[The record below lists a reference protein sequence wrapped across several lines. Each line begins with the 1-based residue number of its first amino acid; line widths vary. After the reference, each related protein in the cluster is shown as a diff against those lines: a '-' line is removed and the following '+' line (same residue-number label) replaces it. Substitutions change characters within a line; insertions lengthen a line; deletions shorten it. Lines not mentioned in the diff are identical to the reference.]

1 MAHSK
6 GVSTF
11 QIMLLSTGGMIGAGW
26 LFSPYYGFQ
35 TAGLGVIL
43 SWIIVATMTFIIG
56 LSFAE
61 VSTRLPI
68 VGGISRYMGITHDKK
83 VSFVFLMLGWLSYVV
98 YLPLEIQS
106 CVQYLGFWF
115 FGLVVS
121 SAGATTLSYKGLGLS
136 LLIMFGLTWFNTF
149 GLSKVA
155 RANSFISVWKI
166 FIPLAI
172 SWILII
178 GFGDWNHIKAL
189 SISHKFSYE
198 HVLLAITQSG
208 LAFAF
213 TGFQNG
219 LILANSVNNPK
230 KALPYSI
237 FSPVIVG
244 FLLYCSLSLAFIF
257 CIGNDKFVVGS
268 TAPLLGLVGLFG
280 IHIIFVILFID
291 AIIAPFGT
299 ANVYTAITSRILLG
313 LGRDFLPKSMFA
325 KLNENLSP
333 AYCLWFNLII
343 GACFLLPF
351 PTWTQLVDFLSS
363 VVVFAYIAGPISLI
377 VLRKYYSN
385 EAPTFKV
392 WNYKLIA
399 NLGFIFCSL
408 LIYWSGLNNLSYLII
423 TLFIILII
431 YGFVVSK
438 GSFFSALKSNLF
450 MIVYVGG
457 IILVAYLR
465 KLNLVLFPYDNLC
478 IVLISLVMCK
488 FFVNTCLM
496 AKEISVNVAR
506 YNLENAVGGTYEAN
520 NDTAG

>member
-11 QIMLLSTGGMIGAGW
+11 QIMLLSTGGMLGAGW
-26 LFSPYYGFQ
+26 LFSPYYGFH

-43 SWIIVATMTFIIG
+43 SWIIVAIMTFIIG

-83 VSFVFLMLGWLSYVV
+83 VSFVFLTLGWLSYVV

-115 FGLVVS
+115 SSLVDSIGGV
-121 SAGATTLSYKGLGLS
+121 TTLSYKGLVLS
-136 LLIMFGLTWFNTF
+136 LFLMFGLTWFNTLVL
-149 GLSKVA
+149 GKVA
-155 RANSFISVWKI
+155 RANSFISLWKI
-166 FIPLAI
+166 VIPLVIA
-172 SWILII
+172 WILII
-178 GFGDWNHIKAL
+178 GFGDWNHVKAL
-189 SISHKFSYE
+189 SVSHKLSYE
-198 HVLLAITQSG
+198 PVLLAITQSG
-208 LAFAF
+208 MAFAF

-237 FSPVIVG
+237 FSPLIIG

-257 CIGNDKFVVGS
+257 CIGNDKFIVGT

-280 IHIIFVILFID
+280 IHIILVVLFID
-291 AIIAPFGT
+291 AIIAPLGT
-299 ANVYTAITSRILLG
+299 ANVYTASTSRILLG
-313 LGRDFLPKSMFA
+313 LARDFLPKSMFV
-325 KLNENLSP
+325 KLNKNLSP
-333 AYCLWFNLII
+333 AYCLWVNLVI

-351 PTWTQLVDFLSS
+351 PTWTQLVNFLSS
-363 VVVFAYIAGPISLI
+363 IVVFAYIAGPISLI
-377 VLRKYYSN
+377 ILRKHYAN
-385 EAPTFKV
+385 EVPTFKV

-408 LIYWSGLNNLSYLII
+408 LVYWSGLDNLSYLII
-423 TLFIILII
+423 TLFVILVI
-431 YGFVVSK
+431 YGFIVSK
-438 GSFFSALKSNLF
+438 GSFLSALKSNLF
-450 MIVYVGG
+450 VIAYVGS

-488 FFVNTCLM
+488 VFVNKCLM
-496 AKEISVNVAR
+496 TNEISINLAR
-506 YNLENAVGGTYEAN
+506 YNLENTSGIKYETN
-520 NDTAG
+520 KY